1 MNANRRT
8 IADGCGLG
16 LGYDSSKAKH
26 DKVKPPNRK
35 KSKSGFLKRQKSLG
49 SFDMLEYCTDEPR
62 EARDKSSVEK
72 HSGGADH
79 KEIAQQQ
86 ARGRSNTTSC
96 VVDTYGSSAS
106 TTTSSPPPPPSPLHP
121 KDKNYIARLKMM

>member
-16 LGYDSSKAKH
+16 LGYDNSKAKH
-26 DKVKPPNRK
+26 DKIKPPNRK

-49 SFDMLEYCTDEPR
+49 SSDMLEYCTDEPR
-62 EARDKSSVEK
+62 EARDKSSVER

-79 KEIAQQQ
+79 KEIAQPQ
-86 ARGRSNTTSC
+86 ARGRRSNTTSC
-96 VVDTYGSSAS
+96 VMDTYGSSTS
-106 TTTSSPPPPPSPLHP
+106 TTSSSSPSPLHP